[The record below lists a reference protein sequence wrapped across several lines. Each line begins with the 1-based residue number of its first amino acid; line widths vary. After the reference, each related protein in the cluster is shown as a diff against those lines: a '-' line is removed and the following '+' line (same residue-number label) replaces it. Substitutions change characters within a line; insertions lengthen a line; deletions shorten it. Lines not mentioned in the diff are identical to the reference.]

1 VKRPRATAGT
11 GAQAPSLSQSSRL
24 RDLGASILSRP
35 RSIKLSTLI
44 LADHGSDDS
53 ATAHFSLQRQER
65 SRGGES
71 RSFFSSHPP
80 SCCFAAVV
88 LPEWSTG
95 ASAWPIFFCGTCA
108 AICPPR
114 VEHWGLCM
122 AYPFLLTLVQQFV
135 PFEWSIG
142 ASGRPVF
149 FCGTCAAVLPSPS
162 GALGPLHGPSSS
174 ASTCAAV
181 CPPEWS
187 IWASA
192 WPTFFYWHSCSSFV
206 LPEWSSEASAWPV
219 FFCLYLSR
227 SFVLPERSA
236 GASAWPVFLCGT
248 CAVVFPPRVE
258 H

>member
-1 VKRPRATAGT
+1 MDQT
-11 GAQAPSLSQSSRL
+11 
-24 RDLGASILSRP
+24 
-35 RSIKLSTLI
+35 
-44 LADHGSDDS
+44 DS

-135 PFEWSIG
+135 PPEWSIG

-149 FCGTCAAVLPSPS
+149 FCGTCAAVFPPRVGNWGLLHGPSSSAALVQQFCPPRVERSGLCMAHPLLLALVQQFVLPSGASGPLHGPPSSTGTRAAVLSSPS
-162 GALGPLHGPSSS
+162 GALRPLHGPSSS
-174 ASTCAAV
+174 ACT
-181 CPPEWS
+181 
-187 IWASA
+187 
-192 WPTFFYWHSCSSFV
+192 
-206 LPEWSSEASAWPV
+206 
-219 FFCLYLSR
+219 
-227 SFVLPERSA
+227 
-236 GASAWPVFLCGT
+236 
-248 CAVVFPPRVE
+248 
-258 H
+258 